1 MTLFAIGVG
10 GTGAKCLEALTHLH
24 ACGLIDCGEGGAG
37 RRSLGTFLVD
47 PDQQSA
53 LLLRAQTAIS
63 RYSALRGAIAGRSD
77 RFARGDIHDYGHWSP
92 LSNSSGAVS
101 LDQVF
106 PKAILNNQARG
117 LAGLFDCLF
126 PPEEQQADLEVGFR
140 GRPPIGAAV
149 MNRINL
155 EQEAQTGQ
163 WQRMLADIQAAAG
176 NGEAPVI
183 HLFGSVFGGTG
194 ASGVPSLGLLLKNW
208 LREQNLGSV
217 TVQASLLLPYFDF
230 DSQGDGDT
238 GVHAEARNFQLNT
251 DAALQYL
258 RASGPSCFDR
268 VFLVGSDLKARF
280 GFSIGGTSQTNAAHL
295 VELLAALGGREQAQ
309 ANASGYAFVLSR
321 ARQGQVGWE
330 DIPDD
335 GPVGQALAQGGR
347 FAVAWLNNLSLEID
361 AAQQVP
367 MGTFLSGAPWARRF
381 FSPSGAAAETSG
393 GRPPI
398 RDPDGLFLKT
408 CIDLYFEALLQ
419 WLQQISSNIGSGFE
433 QELFSPET
441 LKRTSSPDNA
451 LHKVVRGKARPDRP
465 EASDTVETIKITM
478 DGLPANAIGRVG
490 MAGLAD
496 TLWRLC
502 A

>member
-24 ACGLIDCGEGGAG
+24 ACGLVDGGGAG
-37 RRSLGTFLVD
+37 GGRSSLGTFLVD

-63 RYSALRGAIAGRSD
+63 RYGALRRAIGD
-77 RFARGDIHDYGHWSP
+77 RGDTFARGDIHDYGHWSP
-92 LSNSSGAVS
+92 LSSSTGAMS

-106 PKAILNNQARG
+106 PKAILNSQASG

-126 PPEEQQADLEVGFR
+126 PPEEQEADLEVGFR

-176 NGEAPVI
+176 NGEAPMI

-208 LREQNLGSV
+208 LREQNLASV
-217 TVQASLLLPYFDF
+217 SVQASLLLPYFDF
-230 DSQGDGDT
+230 DGQGNSET

-268 VFLVGSDLKARF
+268 VYLVGSDLKTRY
-280 GFSIGGTSQTNAAHL
+280 GFSIGGTSQANAAHL
-295 VELLAALGGREQAQ
+295 VELLAALGAREQAP
-309 ANASGYAFVLSR
+309 ANGYAFVLSR

-335 GPVGQALAQGGR
+335 APVGEALARGAR
-347 FAVAWLNNLSLEID
+347 FAVAWLNNLSQEID
-361 AAQQVP
+361 AAQQVS
-367 MGTFLSGAPWARRF
+367 MGAFLSGAPWARRF
-381 FSPSGAAAETSG
+381 FSPSGAPAAKAGS
-393 GRPPI
+393 RPAI
-398 RDPDGLFLKT
+398 RDSTELALKT
-408 CIDLYFEALLQ
+408 CIDLYSEALLQ
-419 WLQQISSNIGSGFE
+419 WLQQISTNHGGGFE
-433 QELFSPET
+433 QELFDPEALGRAT
-441 LKRTSSPDNA
+441 SPDND
-451 LHKVVRGKARPDRP
+451 LHRVVRGKARPDRP
-465 EASDTVETIKITM
+465 EATDTVESIKITI
-478 DGLPANAIGRVG
+478 DHLPAEAIGRVG

-496 TLWRLC
+496 TLWTLS